1 VHKSN
6 PSSVRENTEPASGV
20 SPQTFQYCGLNVFS
34 FVKCPFCSGHEAVS
48 PEAAALIEQAIDYEL
63 HERGSELSPAL
74 IAELENIRNVILN
87 TQERETVDPLLT

>member
-1 VHKSN
+1 
-6 PSSVRENTEPASGV
+6 
-20 SPQTFQYCGLNVFS
+20 VFS